1 MTRDKEGQ
9 KFMSKFGLA
18 ILTVL
23 NNNEIVT
30 VMDTASISQILDLLP
45 ECQRKSYSTTYRHL
59 QSMFAQGYIKC
70 GLVDGLASTYFISD
84 TGKTFCQQQ
93 Y

>member
-30 VMDTASISQILDLLP
+30 VMDAASISQILDLLP

-59 QSMFAQGYIKC
+59 QNMVTQGYIKC
-70 GLVDGLASTYFISD
+70 GLIDGLASTYFITD
-84 TGKTFCQQQ
+84 FGKAFCQQQ

>member
-1 MTRDKEGQ
+1 
-9 KFMSKFGLA
+9 MSKFGLA

-30 VMDTASISQILDLLP
+30 VMNAASISQILDLLP

-59 QSMFAQGYIKC
+59 QSMVEQGYVKC
-70 GLVDGLASTYFISD
+70 GLIDGLASTYIISD
-84 TGKTFCQQQ
+84 MGRTYCKQTSQHDF
-93 Y
+93 